1 VAGLDDLG
9 GQPGGP
15 PEVTIDAAGLLE
27 VRWPMGRPA
36 RVDLATVVFEQL
48 VDDVNGG
55 RRALNVLG
63 EVAAALAKLTG

>member
-1 VAGLDDLG
+1 VAALDDLA

-15 PEVTIDAAGLLE
+15 PVLTVDAAGLLE

-36 RVDLATVVFEQL
+36 RVDMATVVFEQL
-48 VDDVNGG
+48 IDDANAG

-63 EVAAALAKLTG
+63 DVAAALAKLTG